1 LDLDVLVVGGGNAAL
16 CAAMAAKDEGARRV
30 KVLEVAPRHAR
41 GGNSRHTRNVRYVH
55 DGPVDGLTG
64 PYLEDEFWSDLLRVT
79 GGETDERMARFCIRE
94 SRTIGRWMSAHG
106 IRWQG
111 PLRGT
116 LHLSRTNAFFL
127 GGGTALVNTYYQT
140 AARLGVEVAYESEVV
155 DLAMS
160 GGRFL
165 AAITKHGDEIAA
177 RTVVVAAGGFEA
189 NIDWHREYWGD
200 AAANFMVRGTPYNQ
214 GRMLRVLL
222 DAGASAVG
230 NPREWHAVACDA
242 RGPRFDGGIVTRLDC
257 IPFGIVVDKH
267 ARRFADE
274 GQDLWPKRY
283 ASWGGLVARQ
293 PDQKAYVLFDDKV
306 VGSFMPSVYPAIE
319 ADSVRG
325 LAAALGLDAD
335 ALSAT
340 VDQYN
345 AAVRPGTYDQS
356 RLDDCRTEGLDPP
369 KSHWALTIDRPP
381 FYAYPLCPGITFTYL
396 GVAVDEQAR
405 VLMQDGSPA
414 DNVFAA
420 GEVMAG
426 NILGRGYLAGFGM
439 TIGTVFGRIAGR
451 EAARRALR

>member
-1 LDLDVLVVGGGNAAL
+1 MLVVGGGNAAL
-16 CAAMAAKDEGARRV
+16 CAAMAACDEGARRV
-30 KVLEVAPRHAR
+30 RILEVAPRTFR
-41 GGNSRHTRNVRYVH
+41 GGNSRHTRNCRYLH
-55 DGPVDGLTG
+55 RGPEGGLTG
-64 PYLEDEFWSDLLRVT
+64 PYLEDEFWDDLLRVT
-79 GGETDERMARFCIRE
+79 GGQTDERMARFCIRE
-94 SRTIGRWMSAHG
+94 SETIGAWMSAHG
-106 IRWQG
+106 IRWQ
-111 PLRGT
+111 PALHGT

-140 AARLGVEVAYESEVV
+140 CARLGVEVAYQTEVA
-155 DLAMS
+155 DLVLKD
-160 GGRFL
+160 GRFM
-165 AAITKHGDEIAA
+165 AAVTKGGEEIAA
-177 RTVVVAAGGFEA
+177 KTVVVAAGGFEA
-189 NIDWHREYWGD
+189 NIAWHREYWGD
-200 AAANFMVRGTPYNQ
+200 AAENFMVRGTPYNQ

-222 DAGASAVG
+222 DAGAKATG

-242 RGPRFDGGIVTRLDC
+242 RGPKFDGGIVTRLDC
-257 IPFGIVVDKH
+257 VPFGIVVDRH

-293 PDQKAYVLFDDKV
+293 PDQKAFVLFDDKV
-306 VGSFMPSVYPAIE
+306 MNSFMPSVYPAIRAE
-319 ADSVRG
+319 SVRR
-325 LAAALGLDAD
+325 LAGELGLDAD
-335 ALSAT
+335 ALEAT
-340 VDQYN
+340 VRDYN
-345 AAVRPGTYDQS
+345 AAVRPGTYDTS

-369 KSHWALTIDRPP
+369 KSHWALPIDRPP

-396 GVAVDEQAR
+396 AVAVDEQTR
-405 VLMQDGSPA
+405 VLTDGGAPM